1 VNKVDDEFTDV
12 PHDRLPEYHASLVCV
27 CVRVD
32 DDTTQTSS
40 SVCSHPVLSDVNC
53 RPSSQSSSGH
63 VTSLIERLQPP
74 PPRSPTHTSG
84 RSLID
89 ALHAHT
95 SAALGV
101 GGAGQSTLAGAVLG
115 GVDLSLAAVVLG
127 ASSQSP
133 AVTSPSTPRRQ
144 PEMRIHVTTES
155 PERTVTTPAS
165 RGQHTA
171 GVIGRRSVGV
181 PHGSL
186 RAFQQQQQQY
196 SAGRQVA
203 QQHNTLLVVPPS
215 SSRSTPSSPSMMVS
229 TRGGSVSTSP
239 SSGSPSPSPEP
250 ISRSGAG
257 HSCATSRSLS
267 THRPLGVTRPTI
279 ATATTA
285 AADEHSKPSRTC
297 VQRHCDQR
305 QRPGGQTSRT
315 DEQETFV

>member
-1 VNKVDDEFTDV
+1 M
-12 PHDRLPEYHASLVCV
+12 CI

-32 DDTTQTSS
+32 DDATQTSG
-40 SVCSHPVLSDVNC
+40 SVFSHPVLGDVNC

-74 PPRSPTHTSG
+74 PPSRSPTHTSG

-95 SAALGV
+95 SAALNV
-101 GGAGQSTLAGAVLG
+101 TGAGQSTLAGAVLG

-127 ASSQSP
+127 ASAQSP
-133 AVTSPSTPRRQ
+133 AITSPSTPRRQ

-155 PERTVTTPAS
+155 PERTVTTPAN
-165 RGQHTA
+165 RGQHTS

-186 RAFQQQQQQY
+186 RAFQQQQQQQQH
-196 SAGRQVA
+196 SAGRQVG
-203 QQHNTLLVVPPS
+203 TLLVVP

-250 ISRSGAG
+250 ISRSAGG

-267 THRPLGVTRPTI
+267 THRPLGVTRPT
-279 ATATTA
+279 AATSTSTSTAT
-285 AADEHSKPSRTC
+285 DEHSKPSRSC
-297 VQRHCDQR
+297 VQRHCEQR
-305 QRPGGQTSRT
+305 QRPGGQTSRS